1 MPLHVLNHFTITPMD
16 LEATK
21 DFYANVLGLEVGYRP
36 PLNFPGY
43 WLYSGG
49 IATVHLIGFRQGD
62 KPASRKETK
71 TGRFDH
77 IAFSCTGLKQMKAK
91 LKKLNI
97 EHEERVL
104 PRDRQTQIFLR
115 DPDGIAVELN
125 FPSHETPA
133 AAA

>member
-1 MPLHVLNHFTITPMD
+1 MPLHALNHFTICPVD

-21 DFYANVLGLEVGYRP
+21 KFYADILGLEVGYRP

-49 IATVHLIGFRQGD
+49 IATVHLIGPRAGENVS
-62 KPASRKETK
+62 KRKVAK

-77 IAFSCTGLKQMKAK
+77 VAFACTGLKQIRAR
-91 LKKLNI
+91 LKK
-97 EHEERVL
+97 HDVKFEERVL
-104 PRDRQTQIFLR
+104 PRDRQTQLFII

-125 FPSHETPA
+125 FPAHETA
-133 AAA
+133 AAAA

>member
-1 MPLHVLNHFTITPMD
+1 MPLHALNHFTITPVD

-21 DFYANVLGLEVGYRP
+21 DFYSDVLGLEVGYRP

-43 WLYSGG
+43 WLYSAGT
-49 IATVHLIGFRQGD
+49 ATVHLIGFRAGD
-62 KPASRKETK
+62 KPAARKETK

-77 IAFSCTGLKQMKAK
+77 VAFACTGLKQMKAR
-91 LKKLNI
+91 LKKLDI
-97 EHEERVL
+97 TYEERVL
-104 PRDRQTQIFLR
+104 PRDRQTQLFLR